1 MRIGIYDPYLDDL
14 GGGEKYMMSIAA
26 CLSREHDVTVFW
38 DKKEDFD
45 RLLERFSID
54 LSQVKVSKNIFS
66 TKYNFFKRIIMTKK
80 YDIIIV
86 LSDGSIPFVL
96 SKKLFLHIQQPILE
110 PKKSIKTR
118 FKLSRVSEVFC
129 NSNFTKSFVDEEI
142 GVSSRILYP
151 PISLNKKNV
160 KKENIILN
168 VGRFRVRNTDNSD
181 YKKQGIMVEVF
192 KEMID
197 EGFKGWT
204 FVLAVGLQDKDRDE
218 FDLLQKKA
226 SGYPI
231 KFMINK
237 SNDELWSIYSKAKIY
252 WHASGFGEDLKAHP
266 EYAEHFGIST
276 VEAMGAG
283 AVPVVINAGGQKE
296 IVETGE
302 NGFLWDSTNELKKIT
317 LKLSADKELYNGLS
331 KNAMKR
337 ARYFEGNRFCEELNK
352 IIIQ

>member
-1 MRIGIYDPYLDDL
+1 MRIGICDPYIDDL

-26 CLSREHDVTVFW
+26 CLSKEHDVTVFW
-38 DKKEDFD
+38 DRKEDID
-45 RLLERFSID
+45 VLLKRFSID
-54 LSQVKVSKNIFS
+54 LSGVKVSENIFS
-66 TKYNFFKRIIMTKK
+66 PKYNFLKRVILTKK

-110 PKKSIKTR
+110 PKRSIKTR
-118 FKLSRVSEVFC
+118 FKLSRVNGVFC
-129 NSNFTKSFVDEEI
+129 NSNFTKSFVDREI
-142 GVSSRILYP
+142 GVNSRVLYP
-151 PISLNKKNV
+151 PISLNNKNI

-168 VGRFRVRNTDNSD
+168 VGRFRVRNTDDTD
-181 YKKQGIMVEVF
+181 YKKQSVMVDIF

-204 FVLAVGLQDKDRDE
+204 FILAVGLHDKDRDE

-231 KFMINK
+231 KFMVNK

-252 WHASGFGEDLKAHP
+252 WHASGFGEDLSAHP

-296 IVETGE
+296 IIKNGE
-302 NGFLWDSTNELKKIT
+302 NGFLWDSTNELKKVT
-317 LKLSADKELYNGLS
+317 LKLSADKELQDRLS
-331 KNAMKR
+331 KEAVRR
-337 ARYFEGNRFCEELNK
+337 AKYFEGNRFCEELTK
-352 IIIQ
+352 IIT